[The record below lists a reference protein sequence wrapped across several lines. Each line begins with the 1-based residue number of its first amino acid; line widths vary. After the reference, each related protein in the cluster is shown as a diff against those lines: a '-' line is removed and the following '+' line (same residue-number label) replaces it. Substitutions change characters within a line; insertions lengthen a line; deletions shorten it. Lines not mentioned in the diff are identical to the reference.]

1 MTNQTRRLGGAL
13 SITLLADRARRVRQL
28 HAVGVRR
35 AHGRGDTRSRID
47 GAGRLTTSAAAAATP
62 ASSLAT
68 TGRIV
73 VADKGF
79 ALTLPDGWTRVDI
92 TPEALEAAMA
102 ASELD
107 PALAAQYEAQIK
119 SLLGTGLSIFAFG
132 PDPSKGTQ
140 VTVLALPGMGLSLDL
155 LDQINQSQL
164 ESLAEGDIVSER
176 VTLPAGDAIH
186 YRYALGV
193 EGTGGRHARPV
204 LHPRRPE
211 PARRHRHECQ
221 PGGRHGDRELGGSPR
236 LGGNAA
242 VELDPGRLAVLREG
256 RLRLERR

>member
-13 SITLLADRARRVRQL
+13 SITLLSIALGGCGGSTPSASVAPTT
-28 HAVGVRR
+28 AVTPAPASVGPD
-35 AHGRGDTRSRID
+35 ASP
-47 GAGRLTTSAAAAATP
+47 SAAAAATP

-102 ASELD
+102 ASEMD
-107 PALAAQYEAQIK
+107 PELAAQYSAQIK

-132 PDPSKGTQ
+132 PDPSAGTQ

-164 ESLAEGDIVSER
+164 ENLAEGDIVSER

-193 EGTGGRHARPV
+193 EGTGGATLDQYFV
-204 LHPRRPE
+204 L
-211 PARRHRHECQ
+211 A
-221 PGGRHGDRELGGSPR
+221 GSNQ
-236 LGGNAA
+236 LVVTATNATEA
-242 VELDPGRLAVLREG
+242 DAKAIANSIEVVD
-256 RLRLERR
+256 

>member
-1 MTNQTRRLGGAL
+1 MTIHTRRLGGAL
-13 SITLLADRARRVRQL
+13 SITLLSIALAACGGATPSASVAPAIEVTPAPASVAPDGSADA
-28 HAVGVRR
+28 
-35 AHGRGDTRSRID
+35 SP
-47 GAGRLTTSAAAAATP
+47 SAAAAATP

-107 PALAAQYEAQIK
+107 PALAAQYETQIK

-132 PDPSKGTQ
+132 PDPSAGTQ

-155 LDQINQSQL
+155 LDQINKSQL
-164 ESLAEGDIVSER
+164 ENLAEGDIVSER

-193 EGTGGRHARPV
+193 EGTGGAT
-204 LHPRRPE
+204 LDQYFIL
-211 PARRHRHECQ
+211 A
-221 PGGRHGDRELGGSPR
+221 GSNQ
-236 LGGNAA
+236 LVMTATNATEA
-242 VELDPGRLAVLREG
+242 DAKAIANSVEVVD
-256 RLRLERR
+256 

>member
-1 MTNQTRRLGGAL
+1 MTNQTLRLRGAL
-13 SITLLADRARRVRQL
+13 AITLLSMALAACGGSTPSTPTVTAGPVTGATPVPTAAEPVVSPTAD
-28 HAVGVRR
+28 G
-35 AHGRGDTRSRID
+35 
-47 GAGRLTTSAAAAATP
+47 AATP
-62 ASSLAT
+62 AASLAT

-79 ALTLPDGWTRVDI
+79 AVTLPDGWTRVEV
-92 TPEALEAAMA
+92 TPEGLDAAMG

-155 LDQINQSQL
+155 LDQINKSQL
-164 ESLAEGDIVSER
+164 ENLAEGDIVSER
-176 VTLPAGDAIH
+176 ITLPVGDAIH

-193 EGTGGRHARPV
+193 EGAGGAT
-204 LHPRRPE
+204 LDQYFIL
-211 PARRHRHECQ
+211 A
-221 PGGRHGDRELGGSPR
+221 GSNQ
-236 LGGNAA
+236 LVVTATNASEA
-242 VELDPGRLAVLREG
+242 DAAAIANSVEVVN
-256 RLRLERR
+256 

>member
-1 MTNQTRRLGGAL
+1 MTTQTRRLGGAL
-13 SITLLADRARRVRQL
+13 SITLLSIVLAACGGSTPTASVPPT
-28 HAVGVRR
+28 AVLTPAPASV
-35 AHGRGDTRSRID
+35 AP
-47 GAGRLTTSAAAAATP
+47 GASPSAAAAATP

-79 ALTLPDGWTRVDI
+79 ALTLPAGWTRVDV
-92 TPEALEAAMA
+92 TPEALEAAME
-102 ASELD
+102 ASDLD

-132 PDPSKGTQ
+132 PDPSAGTQ

-164 ESLAEGDIVSER
+164 ENLAEGDIVSER
-176 VTLPAGDAIH
+176 ITLPAGDAIH

-193 EGTGGRHARPV
+193 EGTGGAT
-204 LHPRRPE
+204 LDQYFIL
-211 PARRHRHECQ
+211 A
-221 PGGRHGDRELGGSPR
+221 GSNQ
-236 LGGNAA
+236 LVVTATNASEA
-242 VELDPGRLAVLREG
+242 DAQAIANSVEVVD
-256 RLRLERR
+256 

>member
-1 MTNQTRRLGGAL
+1 MTIHTRRLGGAL
-13 SITLLADRARRVRQL
+13 SVTLLSIALAACGGATPSASV
-28 HAVGVRR
+28 APTTGVTP
-35 AHGRGDTRSRID
+35 APASLPPSASAS
-47 GAGRLTTSAAAAATP
+47 AGAAATP
-62 ASSLAT
+62 AGSLAT

-132 PDPSKGTQ
+132 PDPSAGTQ

-155 LDQINQSQL
+155 LDQINKSQL
-164 ESLAEGDIVSER
+164 ENLAEGEIVSER

-186 YRYALGV
+186 YRYALGG
-193 EGTGGRHARPV
+193 EGTGGAT
-204 LHPRRPE
+204 LDQYFIL
-211 PARRHRHECQ
+211 A
-221 PGGRHGDRELGGSPR
+221 GSNQ
-236 LGGNAA
+236 LVMTATNASEA
-242 VELDPGRLAVLREG
+242 DAKAIANSVAVLP
-256 RLRLERR
+256 

>member
-1 MTNQTRRLGGAL
+1 MTNLTLRLRGAL
-13 SITLLADRARRVRQL
+13 SITLLSIALAACGGSTPSAPTVTVDPVA
-28 HAVGVRR
+28 
-35 AHGRGDTRSRID
+35 
-47 GAGRLTTSAAAAATP
+47 GATPVPTSAQPDASPTAGAAATP
-62 ASSLAT
+62 AGNLAT

-79 ALTLPDGWTRVDI
+79 AVTLPDGWTRVDV
-92 TPEALEAAMA
+92 TPEALEAAME

-155 LDQINQSQL
+155 LDQINSSQL
-164 ESLAEGDIVSER
+164 KNLAQGDVVSER
-176 VTLPAGDAIH
+176 ITLPAGDAIH

-193 EGTGGRHARPV
+193 EGAGGAT
-204 LHPRRPE
+204 LDQYFIL
-211 PARRHRHECQ
+211 A
-221 PGGRHGDRELGGSPR
+221 GSNQ
-236 LGGNAA
+236 LVVTATNASEA
-242 VELDPGRLAVLREG
+242 DAKAIANSVEVVN
-256 RLRLERR
+256 

>member
-13 SITLLADRARRVRQL
+13 SITLLSIALTACGGSTPSASVPPTA
-28 HAVGVRR
+28 AVTPAPASV
-35 AHGRGDTRSRID
+35 APAASP
-47 GAGRLTTSAAAAATP
+47 SAAAAATP

-79 ALTLPDGWTRVDI
+79 ALTLPDGWTRVDV
-92 TPEALEAAMA
+92 TPEALEAAME
-102 ASELD
+102 ASDLD

-119 SLLGTGLSIFAFG
+119 SLLSTGLSIFAFG
-132 PDPSKGTQ
+132 PDPSAGTQ

-164 ESLAEGDIVSER
+164 ENLAEGDIVSER
-176 VTLPAGDAIH
+176 ITLPAGDAIH

-193 EGTGGRHARPV
+193 EGTGGAM
-204 LHPRRPE
+204 LDQYFIL
-211 PARRHRHECQ
+211 A
-221 PGGRHGDRELGGSPR
+221 GSNQ
-236 LGGNAA
+236 LVVTATNASEA
-242 VELDPGRLAVLREG
+242 DAQAIANSVEVVD
-256 RLRLERR
+256 

>member
-13 SITLLADRARRVRQL
+13 FITILAIALAACGGSTASAPVAPTDAATPAPAPASRVPD
-28 HAVGVRR
+28 A
-35 AHGRGDTRSRID
+35 SP
-47 GAGRLTTSAAAAATP
+47 SAAVAATP

-73 VADKGF
+73 VADKFF

-164 ESLAEGDIVSER
+164 KSLAEGDIVSER

-193 EGTGGRHARPV
+193 EGTGGATLDQYFILAGPNQLVVTATNASPEDATAIANSVEV
-204 LHPRRPE
+204 L
-211 PARRHRHECQ
+211 
-221 PGGRHGDRELGGSPR
+221 D
-236 LGGNAA
+236 
-242 VELDPGRLAVLREG
+242 
-256 RLRLERR
+256 